1 MKKYAIIIF
10 LLLSTLALS
19 SQPKQELRAVWLTTL
34 EGLDWPSTK
43 GTSASVEQKQKQ
55 ELCHILDQLKRANV
69 NTILYQARIRG
80 TVTYPSLIE
89 PWDGCISGTFG
100 TAPHYDPLQFA
111 IDEAH
116 KRGMELHACSGYGSH
131 GKVEQLWC
139 QALSGTS

>member
-80 TVTYPSLIE
+80 TVTYQV
-89 PWDGCISGTFG
+89 
-100 TAPHYDPLQFA
+100 LQ
-111 IDEAH
+111 
-116 KRGMELHACSGYGSH
+116 
-131 GKVEQLWC
+131 WC
-139 QALSGTS
+139 